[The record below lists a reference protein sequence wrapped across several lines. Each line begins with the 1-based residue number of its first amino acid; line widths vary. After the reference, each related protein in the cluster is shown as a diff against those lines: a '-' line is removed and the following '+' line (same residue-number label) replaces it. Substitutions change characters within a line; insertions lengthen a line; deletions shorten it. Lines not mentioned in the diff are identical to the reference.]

1 MYDGDSFNIHSN
13 SDDDDNAIG
22 DIDKIE
28 NSFTLTLKIFEMV

>member
-1 MYDGDSFNIHSN
+1 MYEDDDCNMDSS
-13 SDDDDNAIG
+13 SDDDDIAIG

>member
-1 MYDGDSFNIHSN
+1 MHEGDNCNIDSN

-28 NSFTLTLKIFEMV
+28 IVLH